1 MNKAEY
7 VLHANNSEEN
17 TPICMKKKK
26 KKKLKVVANHEQ
38 VTRYSYV
45 QFLVSINLVFL

>member
-17 TPICMKKKK
+17 TPICMK